1 MAICRTMKACC
12 APRKYRRRLSSNTVD
27 TNLYRPL
34 LGKRLPIADINDN
47 PVHAAAASLYISAL
61 SAPTKPCL
69 SPQTASPL
77 FKSP

>member
-1 MAICRTMKACC
+1 MKACC

-34 LGKRLPIADINDN
+34 LAERFPIADINDN
-47 PVHAAAASLYISAL
+47 PVHAAVATLHISAP
-61 SAPTKPCL
+61 SPPTAPCVSL
-69 SPQTASPL
+69 QTASPL